1 MELIQKND
9 SVLAGATRAG
19 RDSNGGY
26 SCVSRDLRYRYVD
39 NGVLPTN
46 TGIVAFAVRDA
57 GLDESP
63 GMAEVFERRVPADG
77 PPPLRT
83 ARRTTADGQHAHSG
97 SKIYDLF

>member
-9 SVLAGATRAG
+9 SALTGATRAD

-26 SCVSRDLRYRYVD
+26 SCESRDLRYRYVD

-57 GLDESP
+57 RTRREPWHGGGIRRGLSDQ
-63 GMAEVFERRVPADG
+63 G
-77 PPPLRT
+77 
-83 ARRTTADGQHAHSG
+83 
-97 SKIYDLF
+97 